1 MWREETAARVSSYLT
16 PGANQGC
23 RVLLTDLCATDS
35 VRCLHPCFSVS
46 LGSSARCVALKRS
59 SSAQAS
65 RSLVHK
71 RRALGPQQ
79 WSGVLVT
86 TGSSPARQLGSLSL
100 VATVLWL
107 RSRNRLR
114 ETVQWLLTGRGGH
127 LLSTASR
134 GRRDRR
140 AARTPTGRMSWAP
153 GTDAPRLH
161 LLSTADRTGG
171 DGSPLVGSTDSGG
184 PLSPSDRAVGQAG
197 RSR

>member
-46 LGSSARCVALKRS
+46 LGQAL
-59 SSAQAS
+59 AAS
-65 RSLVHK
+65 RSSALLVHK

-86 TGSSPARQLGSLSL
+86 TGSSPARRLGSLSL

>member
-1 MWREETAARVSSYLT
+1 MSCIGVKRQRRSLILFDTRCAVRTRVVACY
-16 PGANQGC
+16 
-23 RVLLTDLCATDS
+23 LLTYCACPEIKLLPACASGVFT
-35 VRCLHPCFSVS
+35 LFSVS
-46 LGSSARCVALKRS
+46 PLLKRS
-59 SSAQAS
+59 SWSCCA
-65 RSLVHK
+65 
-71 RRALGPQQ
+71 Q
-79 WSGVLVT
+79 WSAVLVT
-86 TGSSPARQLGSLSL
+86 IGSSPARRLASLSL

-127 LLSTASR
+127 LLSTVSR

-140 AARTPTGRMSWAP
+140 ATRTPTGRMSWAP

-161 LLSTADRTGG
+161 LLSTVDRTGG